1 MLTRTGHATASG
13 PWFLVVATE
22 GINLSPQFARA
33 CLITA
38 GKGDRQSKLQ
48 LLELVLTRAA
58 IALHNGIGPALGCT
72 TGTG

>member
-1 MLTRTGHATASG
+1 MLTRTGNATASG

-38 GKGDRQSKLQ
+38 GEGDRQSELKLF
-48 LLELVLTRAA
+48 ELMLTRAA
-58 IALHNGIGPALGCT
+58 IALHNGIGPALGGT